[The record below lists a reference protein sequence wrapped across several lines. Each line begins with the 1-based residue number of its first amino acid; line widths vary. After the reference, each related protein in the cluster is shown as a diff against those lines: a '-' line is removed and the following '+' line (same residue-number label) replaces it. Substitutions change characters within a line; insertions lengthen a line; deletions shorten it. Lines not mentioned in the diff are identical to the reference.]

1 MAQKHAFLPVSFVLI
16 LFFLLPAVRAAG
28 QSGDSSGVS
37 MPGVNSRFNTEK
49 LIEETMKAERIPLER
64 MKDEKESYAEKKR
77 VWNQVSQKLSELA
90 KRSEK
95 LYGFQNPFKEF
106 VAESSSSSL
115 LTATANRN
123 AEEGI
128 HKVKVEQV
136 ASKDVF
142 LSDSLPEDHQV
153 PAGDYRFGL
162 GDEEVTVSFD
172 GGDLGDFVE
181 EINNRAKELV
191 SARTVRD
198 TSDTRVLVLE
208 GGKTGAQNTLSFS
221 GAAEELA
228 VDIGMLKRT
237 RASGRS
243 LAPSKEN
250 VRPWK
255 GDSSGI
261 EVSKG
266 VLRVAPRSSARLR
279 ISPGMQI
286 SGNLKLNVEVR
297 VEDLPKEE
305 TEAPSPP
312 PGPSIPAAG
321 GVELEGIR
329 IENSGTQVELPEQEK
344 PEPPKRVDTLEVL
357 AANGSRQLPALKDTT
372 GTQTLTLTAD
382 QLPQTVSS
390 IDIDNANTDRAVY
403 LSGIEL
409 VDPDARGDYAPANPV
424 STASDSRLK
433 VDGVTITR
441 STNQIE
447 DVIPG
452 VTLQPQRAGEETAEV
467 SINPDKEAIK
477 NAIINFAGSYNQV
490 LTDIHIL
497 TSNKESVIE
506 EITYFDEKERQNA
519 REKLGLFQGEATFM
533 QLRNRLQRIIT
544 APYDTSAGNQLAMLS
559 QIGISSN
566 ASGFGGTVTR
576 SRLRGYM
583 EVNEQQLDK
592 ALDQHLPAIK
602 QLFGRDDDGDLVVD
616 SGLAYRM
623 NQYVREYTKTG
634 GIISTRIAG
643 IDRKIDDTEE
653 DMADMEDQLARKRQ
667 SLKRKYGRMESTIG
681 RMEKNS
687 SAIDRLNSGGGQ

>member
-1 MAQKHAFLPVSFVLI
+1 
-16 LFFLLPAVRAAG
+16 
-28 QSGDSSGVS
+28 
-37 MPGVNSRFNTEK
+37 
-49 LIEETMKAERIPLER
+49 
-64 MKDEKESYAEKKR
+64 
-77 VWNQVSQKLSELA
+77 
-90 KRSEK
+90 
-95 LYGFQNPFKEF
+95 
-106 VAESSSSSL
+106 
-115 LTATANRN
+115 
-123 AEEGI
+123 
-128 HKVKVEQV
+128 
-136 ASKDVF
+136 
-142 LSDSLPEDHQV
+142 
-153 PAGDYRFGL
+153 
-162 GDEEVTVSFD
+162 
-172 GGDLGDFVE
+172 
-181 EINNRAKELV
+181 
-191 SARTVRD
+191 
-198 TSDTRVLVLE
+198 
-208 GGKTGAQNTLSFS
+208 
-221 GAAEELA
+221 
-228 VDIGMLKRT
+228 
-237 RASGRS
+237 
-243 LAPSKEN
+243 
-250 VRPWK
+250 
-255 GDSSGI
+255 
-261 EVSKG
+261 
-266 VLRVAPRSSARLR
+266 
-279 ISPGMQI
+279 
-286 SGNLKLNVEVR
+286 
-297 VEDLPKEE
+297 
-305 TEAPSPP
+305 
-312 PGPSIPAAG
+312 
-321 GVELEGIR
+321 
-329 IENSGTQVELPEQEK
+329 
-344 PEPPKRVDTLEVL
+344 
-357 AANGSRQLPALKDTT
+357 
-372 GTQTLTLTAD
+372 
-382 QLPQTVSS
+382 
-390 IDIDNANTDRAVY
+390 
-403 LSGIEL
+403 